1 MPEDASPPDFEE
13 LLEYLKQSRG
23 FDFTGYKRASLR
35 RRIDKEM
42 RASGVDAY
50 SDYVEYLEVHP
61 DEFVRLFNAILINVT
76 AFFRDPLAWTYL
88 REELLPAQLES
99 IGPDRPIRVWSA
111 GCASGEEAYSIAM
124 TLADL
129 LGPDEFIKRV
139 KIYGTDV
146 DEEALQIAR
155 MASYDDREIA
165 GVPDDYRE
173 RYFERIGDRN
183 VFRADLRRSIIFGRL
198 DILRDAPIS
207 RLEVLMCRNTLMYF
221 NAETQAQVI
230 ARFHFA
236 LNDTGVLILGRAE
249 TLLSQSALFDPVE
262 RKQRIFRK
270 LTNDNGRERAAGDRV
285 AARANP
291 VTTPNGSD
299 MLPAAAF
306 GTLPIAALL
315 FDSSARLVDI
325 NEEARELLNMS
336 ERDRGV
342 LLQDLDISYR
352 PVDLRTPVIQALSDR
367 RPAAVRGIEWTT
379 SEGVHRN
386 LEVEVLP
393 VRGTVNSSGV
403 ALYFHDRTEQRELEE
418 RLELSTLELEQA
430 YQEVQS
436 TNEELETT
444 NEELQSTIEELETTN
459 EELQSTNEE
468 LETMN
473 EELQSTN
480 DELHTVNEELR
491 IRGDEVDQLNHFL
504 QAILTSFRGGV
515 VVVDGQRKVLVW
527 NAQAAELWGLRED
540 EVTGQD
546 FVAIDIGLPTAQLER
561 ALTSAIDGQSQYEEV
576 ELDAVTRRGR
586 SVRCKVSITPLLT
599 RGSTQGAILVM
610 ELDE

>member
-1 MPEDASPPDFEE
+1 MPEDTSPPDFEE

-23 FDFTGYKRASLR
+23 FDFTGYKRASLQ
-35 RRIDKEM
+35 RRIDKQM
-42 RASGVDAY
+42 RATGVDAY

-76 AFFRDPLAWTYL
+76 AFFRDSNAWTCL
-88 REELLPAQLES
+88 REELLPAQLEA

-111 GCASGEEAYSIAM
+111 GCASGEEAYSVAM
-124 TLADL
+124 TLAEL
-129 LGPDEFIKRV
+129 IGPDEFVKRV

-146 DEEALQIAR
+146 DEEALQVAR
-155 MASYDDREIA
+155 MATYDDREI
-165 GVPDDYRE
+165 GDVPDDFRE
-173 RYFERIGDRN
+173 RYFERVGDRH

-198 DILRDAPIS
+198 DVLKDAPIS
-207 RLEVLMCRNTLMYF
+207 RLELLMCRNTLMYF

-230 ARFHFA
+230 GRFHFA
-236 LNDTGVLILGRAE
+236 LNDTGILMLGRAE
-249 TLLSQSALFDPVE
+249 TLLSQSALFEPVE

-270 LTNDNGRERAAGDRV
+270 ATIDNGRERPAGDRI
-285 AARANP
+285 AARANA
-291 VTTPNGSD
+291 VMTSNGSEL
-299 MLPAAAF
+299 LPAAAF
-306 GTLPIAALL
+306 GSLPMAALL
-315 FDSSARLVDI
+315 FDAAGRLVEI
-325 NEEARELLNMS
+325 NERGRQLLNMT

-352 PVDLRTPVIQALSDR
+352 PVDLRTPVIQALSDM
-367 RPAAVRGIEWTT
+367 RPAAVTGIEWT

-393 VRGTVNSSGV
+393 VRGPGNSTGV
-403 ALYFHDRTEQRELEE
+403 AVYFHDRTEQRELEE

-480 DELHTVNEELR
+480 DELHTVNDELR

-515 VVVDGQRKVLVW
+515 VVVDAQRKVLVW

-540 EVTGQD
+540 EVMSQD
-546 FVAIDIGLPTAQLER
+546 FVAIDIGLPTARLAD
-561 ALTSAIDGQSQYEEV
+561 ALTAAIEGHSQYEEV
-576 ELDAVTRRGR
+576 ELDAITRRGR
-586 SVRCKVSITPLLT
+586 SVRCRVSITPLLS
-599 RGSTQGAILVM
+599 RGTPDGAILVM
-610 ELDE
+610 ELVE